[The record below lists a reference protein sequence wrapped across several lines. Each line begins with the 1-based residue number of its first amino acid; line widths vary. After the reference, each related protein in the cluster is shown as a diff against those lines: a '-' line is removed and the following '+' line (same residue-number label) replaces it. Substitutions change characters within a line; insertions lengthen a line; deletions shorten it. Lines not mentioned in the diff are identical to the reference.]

1 MNMNVNMVLE
11 MFEELKLQ
19 LKQLNTKIEHQAIK
33 DNTAVAVVPF
43 DPFQNDPIEKLME
56 LIEDDHRNVKN
67 LIENNHNQIYKS
79 QNVVSKGIAEVK
91 MIITEKAH
99 QHHHHQHSIEIKSS
113 KVFITIAVLFHLI
126 VGSLTCNFLQYTENK
141 RLQNNDLRYRYLKS
155 FASVDETEIKFVEQV
170 FNENTNEDDRKKC
183 IQKLLDFEVEVEVRA
198 AQIQQAKNIEQ
209 KGKQLIKEAEQLRS
223 GK

>member
-1 MNMNVNMVLE
+1 MNVNMVLE

-19 LKQLNTKIEHQAIK
+19 LKQLNTKIEQQASK

-43 DPFQNDPIEKLME
+43 DAFHKDPIDKLME
-56 LIEDDHRNVKN
+56 LIEDDLRDFKN
-67 LIENNHNQIYKS
+67 MMVDTHNQIHKS
-79 QNVVSKGIAEVK
+79 QNVVSENIADVK
-91 MIITEKAH
+91 TIITEKAH

-126 VGSLTCNFLQYTENK
+126 VGSLTYNFLQYNENK
-141 RLQNNDLRYRYLKS
+141 RLQNNDLRYRYLKY

-170 FNENTNEDDRKKC
+170 FNQNANEDDRKKC
-183 IQKLLDFEVEVEVRA
+183 LKKLLNFEVEVEERL
-198 AQIQQAKNIEQ
+198 AQIKQAENKEQ
-209 KGKQLIKEAEQLRS
+209 KGKQLIKEAEKLRS

>member
-1 MNMNVNMVLE
+1 MNVNMVLE

-19 LKQLNTKIEHQAIK
+19 LKQLNTKIEQQAIK
-33 DNTAVAVVPF
+33 DSTAVAVVPF

-56 LIEDDHRNVKN
+56 LIVDDHRGFKN
-67 LIENNHNQIYKS
+67 MIENNHNQIYKS

-91 MIITEKAH
+91 TIITEKAH

-126 VGSLTCNFLQYTENK
+126 VGSLTYNFLQYNENK

-155 FASVDETEIKFVEQV
+155 FATVDETEIKFVEQV
-170 FNENTNEDDRKKC
+170 FNQNANEDDRKKC
-183 IQKLLDFEVEVEVRA
+183 LQKLLDFEVDVELRA
-198 AQIQQAKNIEQ
+198 AKIQQAKNIEQ
-209 KGKQLIKEAEQLRS
+209 KGKELIKEAES
-223 GK
+223 NAV